1 MKVYCQRSMWI
12 VLLSLM
18 QGMLL
23 FGQQH
28 LGRITGSVKDSSGAY
43 VAGAEVT
50 ARQEETGIETRVQTN
65 NEGDYNLPALGV
77 GSYQVKATAPGFKTS
92 EHNSIR
98 VVVGQTVTLD
108 FDLAVG
114 DTSQITTVT
123 AEVPLVDA
131 TASSIATSR
140 TSEEIKDLPLQ
151 ISGQDRNYLGY
162 LLTLP
167 GISFNPY
174 SKSQATYDGLARAVI
189 QGVGV
194 NGFSN
199 NVFSYNLDGVS
210 GISFSNS
217 GIEDAAAPLPELVEE
232 FRMTTNPNA
241 EQGANLGV
249 GFDLVMKSG
258 TNQFHGSLFYY
269 IRNDA
274 FDARNWFAAS
284 VSPLKQNQYG
294 FVVGGPVVIPKV
306 YNGKN
311 RTFFFGSY
319 DGFKLRGIGQGQ
331 TAIVPTA
338 AMRNGDFSAL
348 LGPQIGVD
356 AAGRPV
362 AAGQIFDPLT
372 TRSAGGSFVRDPFP
386 NNMIPMSRQS
396 SVSRKF
402 QEGYPLPNIS
412 GAGVNWVG
420 ARAPQVS
427 NIDRMSQKV
436 DHHITQKHTISVA
449 DEIVFRKTQD
459 NSFIFAPTIRDTE
472 IVNQKLYRFR
482 ANYTWVMRPDLLF
495 NFRTSYTR
503 GVWDAGPEGTV
514 SATYATEAGLTK
526 GLNATYTP
534 LTTIDGVTGFGSRY
548 AKFLRIGTGAPIN
561 TDLSWMKGR
570 HSFKFGAEFL
580 QQIMTNV
587 ASTGTAGTY
596 NFRDLGTNA
605 PTVTGS
611 GAGYASFLL
620 GDVNDG
626 TMATFRAVKTTA
638 RRWGFYAQDSWKV
651 TNKLTLNYGLRYD
664 VVNPLHESYNRMG
677 AFNPGVVNDAAAGL
691 LGA

>member
-1 MKVYCQRSMWI
+1 MWI

-258 TNQFHGSLFYY
+258 TNQLHGSLFEY
-269 IRNDA
+269 IRNDS

-294 FVVGGPVVIPKV
+294 FVVGGPVWIPKL

-331 TAIVPTA
+331 TGIV
-338 AMRNGDFSAL
+338 
-348 LGPQIGVD
+348 
-356 AAGRPV
+356 
-362 AAGQIFDPLT
+362 
-372 TRSAGGSFVRDPFP
+372 
-386 NNMIPMSRQS
+386 
-396 SVSRKF
+396 
-402 QEGYPLPNIS
+402 
-412 GAGVNWVG
+412 
-420 ARAPQVS
+420 
-427 NIDRMSQKV
+427 
-436 DHHITQKHTISVA
+436 
-449 DEIVFRKTQD
+449 
-459 NSFIFAPTIRDTE
+459 
-472 IVNQKLYRFR
+472 
-482 ANYTWVMRPDLLF
+482 
-495 NFRTSYTR
+495 
-503 GVWDAGPEGTV
+503 
-514 SATYATEAGLTK
+514 
-526 GLNATYTP
+526 
-534 LTTIDGVTGFGSRY
+534 
-548 AKFLRIGTGAPIN
+548 
-561 TDLSWMKGR
+561 
-570 HSFKFGAEFL
+570 
-580 QQIMTNV
+580 
-587 ASTGTAGTY
+587 
-596 NFRDLGTNA
+596 
-605 PTVTGS
+605 
-611 GAGYASFLL
+611 
-620 GDVNDG
+620 
-626 TMATFRAVKTTA
+626 
-638 RRWGFYAQDSWKV
+638 
-651 TNKLTLNYGLRYD
+651 
-664 VVNPLHESYNRMG
+664 
-677 AFNPGVVNDAAAGL
+677 
-691 LGA
+691 